1 MQGTTGSMTD
11 DPVAQLLAKV
21 AAQDRFA
28 FRNLYSVTSSKLFGV
43 LLRILNN
50 RAEAEDA
57 LQEVF
62 TRVWLRAGRFDPEK
76 GRAMTWLISVARNH
90 AIDRLRSKVE
100 ATTATDNEADS
111 IVDTKPSAEASLIAQ
126 GQARR
131 IIDCMA
137 TLDPD
142 RARAVQGAYLGGL
155 SYTDLSARFDV
166 PLNTMRTW
174 LRRSLLQLKECMEQ

>member
-1 MQGTTGSMTD
+1 MYD
-11 DPVAQLLAKV
+11 DPVAHLLAKV
-21 AAQDRFA
+21 AAQDRTA
-28 FRNLYSVTSSKLFGV
+28 FRDLYSSTSSKLFGV

-76 GRAMTWLISVARNH
+76 GRAMTWLISVSRNH
-90 AIDRLRSKVE
+90 AIDRLRTRVE
-100 ATTATDNEADS
+100 ATTATDHEADAL
-111 IVDTKPSAEASLIAQ
+111 IDAKPSAEASLIAQ

-131 IIDCMA
+131 IIDCMSA
-137 TLDPD
+137 LEPD

-155 SYTDLSARFDV
+155 SYTELATRFNV

-174 LRRSLLQLKECMEQ
+174 LRRSLLQLKDCLEK

>member
-1 MQGTTGSMTD
+1 MID

-21 AAQDRFA
+21 AAQDRAA
-28 FRNLYSVTSSKLFGV
+28 FRDLYSSTSSKLFGV
-43 LLRILNN
+43 LLRILSN

-90 AIDRLRSKVE
+90 AIDRLRTRVE
-100 ATTATDNEADS
+100 ATTATEDEAETL
-111 IVDTKPSAEASLIAQ
+111 VDRTPGAEDGLIAK

-131 IIDCMA
+131 IIDCMSA
-137 TLDPD
+137 LEPD
-142 RARAVQGAYLGGL
+142 RAKAVQGAYLGGM
-155 SYTDLSARFDV
+155 SYADLAAKFNV

-174 LRRSLLQLKECMEQ
+174 LRRSLLQLKECLEK

>member
-1 MQGTTGSMTD
+1 MTD

-21 AAQDRFA
+21 ALQDRIA
-28 FRNLYSVTSSKLFGV
+28 FRQLYSSTSSKLFGV
-43 LLRILNN
+43 LLRILVN

-90 AIDRLRSKVE
+90 AIDRLRTRVE
-100 ATTATDNEADS
+100 PTAVIGDEADALM
-111 IVDTKPSAEASLIAQ
+111 DAAPGAEAKLVAKD
-126 GQARR
+126 QARR
-131 IIDCMA
+131 IVDCMA
-137 TLDPD
+137 ALDAD
-142 RARAVQGAYLGGL
+142 RAKAVQGAYLGGL
-155 SYTDLSARFDV
+155 SYVDLAQKFDV

-174 LRRSLLQLKECMEQ
+174 LRRSLLQLKECLEK

>member
-1 MQGTTGSMTD
+1 MID
-11 DPVAQLLAKV
+11 DPVAQLLARV
-21 AAQDRFA
+21 VAQDRIA
-28 FRNLYSVTSSKLFGV
+28 FRDLYSNTSSKLFGV
-43 LLRILNN
+43 LLRILPN

-90 AIDRLRSKVE
+90 AIDRLRMRVE
-100 ATTATDNEADS
+100 ATTATEDESDTL
-111 IVDTKPSAEASLIAQ
+111 VDKTPNAEASLIAK

-131 IIDCMA
+131 IVDCMA
-137 TLDPD
+137 TLEPE
-142 RARAVQGAYLGGL
+142 RAKAVQGAYLGGL
-155 SYTDLSARFDV
+155 SYVDLSAKFNV

-174 LRRSLLQLKECMEQ
+174 LRRSLLQLKECLEK